1 MPVTWIRIRIQ
12 GSSGSGSGLR
22 FLAGYGSGYKE
33 YGSETLLLIDFKES
47 VPGTGSGTLQYFN
60 VDNWFYFLSVIFVC

>member
-33 YGSETLLLIDFKES
+33 YGSETLLLIDFK
-47 VPGTGSGTLQYFN
+47 
-60 VDNWFYFLSVIFVC
+60 